1 MIGII
6 KFLQKR
12 PSDNTIL
19 FWRIAFWVLYTA
31 IMWYNLIYLNKDID
45 SVYFFWF
52 LELSIEQ
59 VLITKYIFTWLW
71 IIPIFMWVTNIC
83 LLKKKYLK
91 MLQIFFAIVLFY
103 IAWSIKDSATLDF
116 DIIIWL
122 MWLLPLFAWITGKCI
137 TTKCLKYKEKITKI
151 RV

>member
-12 PSDNTIL
+12 PSDKTIL
-19 FWRIAFWVLYTA
+19 TSRVVFWVLYIA
-31 IMWYNLIYLNKDID
+31 IMWYNLIYLNKDIN
-45 SVYFFWF
+45 SVYFFWL

-59 VLITKYIFTWLW
+59 VLVTKYIFTWLW
-71 IIPIFMWVTNIC
+71 IIPVFMWLTNIC

-91 MLQIFFAIVLFY
+91 MVQIFFAIVLFY
-103 IAWSIKDSATLDF
+103 VAWSIKDSATLDF

-122 MWLLPLFAWITGKCI
+122 MWIAPLLAWITGKCI

>member
-12 PSDNTIL
+12 PSDKTIL
-19 FWRIAFWVLYTA
+19 FWRITFWVLYTA

-45 SVYFFWF
+45 SVYFFWL

-59 VLITKYIFTWLW
+59 VLVTKYIFTWLW
-71 IIPIFMWVTNIC
+71 IIPVFMWVTNIC
-83 LLKKKYLK
+83 LLKKQYLK
-91 MLQIFFAIVLFY
+91 MVQIFFAIVLFY

>member
-12 PSDNTIL
+12 PSDKAIL
-19 FWRIAFWVLYTA
+19 ISRVVFWVMYIA

-45 SVYFFWF
+45 SVYFFWL

-59 VLITKYIFTWLW
+59 ILVTKYIFTWLW
-71 IIPIFMWVTNIC
+71 VIPIFMWLTNIC

-91 MLQIFFAIVLFY
+91 MVQIFFAIVLFY
-103 IAWSIKDSATLDF
+103 ISWSIKDSATLDF

-122 MWLLPLFAWITGKCI
+122 MWIAPLIAWITGKCI

>member
-19 FWRIAFWVLYTA
+19 FGRIAFGVLYTA

-45 SVYFFWF
+45 SVYFFGF

-59 VLITKYIFTWLW
+59 VLITKYIFTGLG
-71 IIPIFMWVTNIC
+71 IIPIFMGVTNIC

-103 IAWSIKDSATLDF
+103 IAGSIKDSATLDF
-116 DIIIWL
+116 DIIIGL
-122 MWLLPLFAWITGKCI
+122 MGLLPLFAGITGKCI